1 MPAGA
6 RSASSG
12 GTRQAPALLSANWP
26 RERRLSRKPTS
37 SGPATSS
44 GATSAKRRAPSAP
57 GASSASA
64 IVASSESAKGPALSK
79 NLRSA
84 MGPSSVLRRPVLS
97 RPIGAWG
104 QRHFLETAVQ
114 PLQGLAGEVE
124 LRPHDDN
131 SRLGQDEIKIV
142 LAGDVLRDL
151 QQNLLD
157 LAHPLAEP
165 LIEAAAQL
173 LRLALQ
179 GFGVR
184 LQLRPLLGIGLRRQ
198 RGAALGKVAVGRAQ
212 GLLTTL
218 HLRLGPVAPRLD
230 PARHHRNTAVQGQRV

>member
-1 MPAGA
+1 MAFDVLIGDW
-6 RSASSG
+6 SSDVC
-12 GTRQAPALLSANWP
+12 
-26 RERRLSRKPTS
+26 S
-37 SGPATSS
+37 SDL
-44 GATSAKRRAPSAP
+44 
-57 GASSASA
+57 
-64 IVASSESAKGPALSK
+64 PALSK
-79 NLRSA
+79 NLRSS
-84 MGPSSVLRRPVLS
+84 MGPSSVRRRPVLS

-114 PLQGLAGEVE
+114 PLQCLAGEVE

-184 LQLRPLLGIGLRRQ
+184 LQLRPLLGIGLRRSEEHTSELQ
-198 RGAALGKVAVGRAQ
+198 SLMRTSYAVFCLQ
-212 GLLTTL
+212 NKKITI
-218 HLRLGPVAPRLD
+218 
-230 PARHHRNTAVQGQRV
+230 

>member
-1 MPAGA
+1 M
-6 RSASSG
+6 RISDWSSDVC
-12 GTRQAPALLSANWP
+12 
-26 RERRLSRKPTS
+26 S
-37 SGPATSS
+37 SY
-44 GATSAKRRAPSAP
+44 
-57 GASSASA
+57 
-64 IVASSESAKGPALSK
+64 L
-79 NLRSA
+79 
-84 MGPSSVLRRPVLS
+84 
-97 RPIGAWG
+97 
-104 QRHFLETAVQ
+104 
-114 PLQGLAGEVE
+114 
-124 LRPHDDN
+124 
-131 SRLGQDEIKIV
+131 EIKIV
-142 LAGDVLRDL
+142 LAVDVLRDL

-230 PARHHRNTAVQGQRV
+230 LARQGLDRSEERRVGKGVGSHGRS